1 MDMLDIY
8 TDYLICQNKY
18 ATATSLSDMVDG
30 EFSHDKVT
38 RFLRQRD
45 FDSKMLW
52 KHDKSAIRERETQ
65 NGVLILDDSIK
76 DKPYTDENEVNCW
89 YYSHAKGDVVKGI
102 NFL

>member
-18 ATATSLSDMVDG
+18 ATATGLSDMVDG

-38 RFLRQRD
+38 RFLRLGA

-52 KHDKSAIRERETQ
+52 AYVKSAVRERETQ
-65 NGVLILDDSIK
+65 SGVLILDDGVCQESCRLK
-76 DKPYTDENEVNCW
+76 SNF
-89 YYSHAKGDVVKGI
+89 SH
-102 NFL
+102 